1 VDSSR
6 AETHVRL
13 LAEDQLRR
21 AMTSPRYRW
30 LHEDF
35 QAGGQPP
42 EEVGLHRVRAVL
54 SALRQVGVL
63 SRATAGLLGA
73 EFADALAIRG
83 LHDPRGLASPAP
95 ASPAP
100 ASPGGSAGAGAM
112 ATDAAAQRASGPP
125 GGRYLAV
132 PVGAVIPAEWDGH
145 EGDVHVLALV
155 LAPDRAAITTS
166 FVSSWRAAPAAA
178 GSPATPQP
186 SFPPFGGSGVTDDQG
201 RRYGLTLEIAGGGWH
216 EMGLLAL
223 SAVPPPGTR
232 WLDMPVSPDRSIR
245 IDLTGA
251 PVIRVRHEHHPPP
264 PLGELLL
271 GAVADTMLGGGQL
284 VGMNA
289 TLLASGLAEVAD
301 ALTAVRLLAPDS
313 PAARHLAALCARRAI
328 EVRGPWASRAGG
340 AGLPGP
346 WASVL
351 SRSRRM
357 DGPQGASAATAVLP
371 EIDGARF
378 VLAGLSSWER
388 HATLLVFAWGWSRR
402 PREFRP
408 QQPFSWWGRDDADRW
423 HVGRIAV
430 HDAAPGTF
438 HLELT
443 PPLHP
448 AAKSLD
454 IILTGRADQV
464 TATLPLPGPGR
475 LAEPQDQDI
484 SC

>member
-1 VDSSR
+1 VDSAR

-30 LHEDF
+30 LDEDF

-42 EEVGLHRVRAVL
+42 VEVGLHRVSAVL

-63 SRATAGLLGA
+63 SGATAGGLAA
-73 EFADALAIRG
+73 EFADALALRG

-95 ASPAP
+95 AG
-100 ASPGGSAGAGAM
+100 PGGATGAGAI
-112 ATDAAAQRASGPP
+112 AADAAAQPGGAP

-132 PVGAVIPAEWDGH
+132 PVGVVIPAEWDGH
-145 EGDVHVLALV
+145 EGEVHVLAFV

-166 FVSSWRAAPAAA
+166 FVSSWREAPAAA
-178 GSPATPQP
+178 GGTATPQP

-216 EMGLLAL
+216 ESGVLAL

-232 WLDMPVSPDRSIR
+232 WLDMPVSPDRSVR

-251 PVIRVRHEHHPPP
+251 PVVRARHEHHPPP

-271 GAVADTMLGGGQL
+271 GAVAETMLGGGQL
-284 VGMNA
+284 VGMSA
-289 TLLASGLAEVAD
+289 TLLATGLAEVAD

-313 PAARHLAALCARRAI
+313 PAASHLAALCARRAI
-328 EVRGPWASRAGG
+328 EVRGPWASRAR
-340 AGLPGP
+340 ASGLPPP

-351 SRSRRM
+351 SGSRRV
-357 DGPQGASAATAVLP
+357 DGPQGASTATAVLP
-371 EIDGARF
+371 EINGARF

-388 HATLLVFAWGWSRR
+388 HATVLVFAWGWSRR

-408 QQPFSWWGRDDADRW
+408 QQPFSWWARDDADRW
-423 HVGRIAV
+423 HVGRIAM

-438 HLELT
+438 QLELT

-448 AAKSLD
+448 AARSLD
-454 IILTGRADQV
+454 IILTGRAGRI
-464 TATLPLPGPGR
+464 TATLPLTWPGR
-475 LAEPQDQDI
+475 LAEPQNQDI
-484 SC
+484 SY

>member
-1 VDSSR
+1 VDNAR

-21 AMTSPRYRW
+21 AATSPRYQW
-30 LHEDF
+30 LDEDF
-35 QAGGQPP
+35 QAGGRPP
-42 EEVGLHRVRAVL
+42 VEVGLDRVTAVV

-63 SRATAGLLGA
+63 SRATAARLGA
-73 EFADALAIRG
+73 EFADALAVRG
-83 LHDPRGLASPAP
+83 LDDPRGLASPAL
-95 ASPAP
+95 ASPAQ
-100 ASPGGSAGAGAM
+100 ASPGGPAGTGVFAAGTGAPPG
-112 ATDAAAQRASGPP
+112 SGAP
-125 GGRYLAV
+125 GGRHLAV

-145 EGDVHVLALV
+145 VGEVHVLALV

-166 FVSSWRAAPAAA
+166 FVSSWREAAA
-178 GSPATPQP
+178 TAGGPATPQP

-216 EMGLLAL
+216 ETGVLAL

-232 WLDMPVSPDRSIR
+232 WLEMPVSPVRSIR

-251 PVIRVRHEHHPPP
+251 PVSPVRHEHYPAP

-271 GAVADTMLGGGQL
+271 MAVAETMLGGGQL
-284 VGMNA
+284 VGMSA

-301 ALTAVRLLAPDS
+301 ALMAVCLLAPDS
-313 PAARHLAALCARRAI
+313 PAASHLAALCARRAI
-328 EVRGPWASRAGG
+328 EVRGSWASRAR
-340 AGLPGP
+340 ATGLPGP
-346 WASVL
+346 WVSVL
-351 SRSRRM
+351 SGGRRV
-357 DGPQGASAATAVLP
+357 DGPQGTSTAAVVLP

-388 HATLLVFAWGWSRR
+388 HATMLVFAWGWSPW

-408 QQPFSWWGRDDADRW
+408 QQPFSWWARDDADRW
-423 HVGRIAV
+423 HVGRVAV
-430 HDAAPGTF
+430 HNAGPGTF

-454 IILTGRADQV
+454 IILTGRDSQV
-464 TATLPLPGPGR
+464 TATLLLAWPGR

-484 SC
+484 SY

>member
-1 VDSSR
+1 VDNAG

-21 AMTSPRYRW
+21 ALTSPRYRW
-30 LHEDF
+30 LDEDF
-35 QAGGQPP
+35 EVAGQPP
-42 EEVGLHRVRAVL
+42 EEVGLHRVSAVL
-54 SALRQVGVL
+54 NALRQVGVL
-63 SRATAGLLGA
+63 SRPTARRLAA
-73 EFADALAIRG
+73 EFADALAVRG
-83 LHDPRGLASPAP
+83 LHDPRGLAT
-95 ASPAP
+95 PAP
-100 ASPGGSAGAGAM
+100 ASPGGSTGTGAIAAGAAVQPVSGA
-112 ATDAAAQRASGPP
+112 P

-132 PVGAVIPAEWDGH
+132 PVGAVIPAERDGH
-145 EGDVHVLALV
+145 QGEVHLLAWV

-166 FVSSWRAAPAAA
+166 FVSSWREAAA
-178 GSPATPQP
+178 TAGGPATPQP
-186 SFPPFGGSGVTDDQG
+186 SFPPFGGSGVIDDQG
-201 RRYGLTLEIAGGGWH
+201 RPYGLTLEIAGGGWH
-216 EMGLLAL
+216 EAGVLAL

-232 WLDMPVSPDRSIR
+232 WLEMPVSPARSIR

-251 PVIRVRHEHHPPP
+251 PVIPVGHEHHPPP

-271 GAVADTMLGGGQL
+271 GAVAETMLGGGQL
-284 VGMNA
+284 VGMSA

-301 ALTAVRLLAPDS
+301 ALTAVGLLAPDS
-313 PAARHLAALCARRAI
+313 PAASHLAALCARRAI
-328 EVRGPWASRAGG
+328 EVRGPWASRARGT
-340 AGLPGP
+340 GLPGP
-346 WASVL
+346 WVSVL
-351 SRSRRM
+351 SGGRRM
-357 DGPQGASAATAVLP
+357 DGPQGASSATAVLP

-388 HATLLVFAWGWSRR
+388 HASLLVFAWGWTHQ

-408 QQPFSWWGRDDADRW
+408 QQPFSWWARDDSGRW
-423 HVGRIAV
+423 HVGRIAI

-448 AAKSLD
+448 DAKSLD

-464 TATLPLPGPGR
+464 TATLPLAWPGR

-484 SC
+484 SY

>member
-1 VDSSR
+1 MDSAR

-21 AMTSPRYRW
+21 AVTSPRYRW
-30 LHEDF
+30 LDEDF
-35 QAGGQPP
+35 RAGGQPP
-42 EEVGLHRVRAVL
+42 EEVGLHRVGAVL

-63 SRATAGLLGA
+63 SGATAGRLGA
-73 EFADALAIRG
+73 EFADALAVRG
-83 LHDPRGLASPAP
+83 LHDPLGL

-100 ASPGGSAGAGAM
+100 ASPGGSAGAGA
-112 ATDAAAQRASGPP
+112 ADAAAQPASSAP

-132 PVGAVIPAEWDGH
+132 PVGVVIPAEWDGH
-145 EGDVHVLALV
+145 EGVVHVLALV

-166 FVSSWRAAPAAA
+166 FVSSWREAPAAA
-178 GSPATPQP
+178 GGSATPQP

-201 RRYGLTLEIAGGGWH
+201 RRYRLTLEIAGGSWH
-216 EMGLLAL
+216 ETGVLAL

-232 WLDMPVSPDRSIR
+232 WLDMPVSADRSIR
-245 IDLTGA
+245 ISLTGA
-251 PVIRVRHEHHPPP
+251 PVIGVRHEHHPAP

-284 VGMNA
+284 VGMSA

-313 PAARHLAALCARRAI
+313 PAASHLAALCARRAV
-328 EVRGPWASRAGG
+328 EVRGPWAGRARA

-346 WASVL
+346 WVSVL
-351 SRSRRM
+351 SGSRRA
-357 DGPQGASAATAVLP
+357 DGPQGTSTATAVLP
-371 EIDGARF
+371 EIDGTRF

-388 HATLLVFAWGWSRR
+388 MATVLVFAWGWSPQ

-408 QQPFSWWGRDDADRW
+408 QQPFSWWARDDADRW
-423 HVGRIAV
+423 HVGRIAA
-430 HDAAPGTF
+430 HNAAPGTF
-438 HLELT
+438 QLELT

-448 AAKSLD
+448 AATSLD
-454 IILTGRADQV
+454 IILTSRADRV
-464 TATLPLPGPGR
+464 TVTLPLDWPGR
-475 LAEPQDQDI
+475 LAEPQHQDI
-484 SC
+484 SY

>member
-1 VDSSR
+1 MDSAR

-21 AMTSPRYRW
+21 TLTSPRYRW
-30 LHEDF
+30 LDEDF

-42 EEVGLHRVRAVL
+42 VEVGLHRVSAVL
-54 SALRQVGVL
+54 SALRQVGML
-63 SRATAGLLGA
+63 SPATVARLGA
-73 EFADALAIRG
+73 EFADALAVRG

-95 ASPAP
+95 AHPAP
-100 ASPGGSAGAGAM
+100 ASPGGATGTGALDIETAVQPGRGAP
-112 ATDAAAQRASGPP
+112 R
-125 GGRYLAV
+125 GRYLAV

-145 EGDVHVLALV
+145 HGEVHVMALV
-155 LAPDRAAITTS
+155 LAPDRAAIITS
-166 FVSSWRAAPAAA
+166 FVSSWRQAAA
-178 GSPATPQP
+178 AVRGPGTSQP

-201 RRYGLTLEIAGGGWH
+201 RRYGLTLEIAETGWH
-216 EMGLLAL
+216 ETGVLAL

-232 WLDMPVSPDRSIR
+232 WLEMPVSAGQSIR

-251 PVIRVRHEHHPPP
+251 QVIRVRYEHHPAP

-271 GAVADTMLGGGQL
+271 RAVAETMLGGGQL
-284 VGMNA
+284 VGMSA

-301 ALTAVRLLAPDS
+301 ALTAVRVLAPDS
-313 PAARHLAALCARRAI
+313 PAASHLAALCARRAI
-328 EVRGPWASRAGG
+328 EVRGPWADRAR
-340 AGLPGP
+340 ATGLPRP
-346 WASVL
+346 WVSVL
-351 SRSRRM
+351 SGSRRV
-357 DGPQGASAATAVLP
+357 DGPQGTSAAAAVLP

-388 HATLLVFAWGWSRR
+388 HATLLVFAWGWSPR

-408 QQPFSWWGRDDADRW
+408 QQPFSWWARDDADRW
-423 HVGRIAV
+423 HVGRVAM

-438 HLELT
+438 RVELT

-448 AAKSLD
+448 AARSLD
-454 IILTGRADQV
+454 IVLTGRDGRV
-464 TATLPLPGPGR
+464 TATLPLAWPER

-484 SC
+484 SY